1 MSHTTR
7 SEEVTVDVAASS
19 HYVLMFVAGW
29 VGLLSVHSVKPEG
42 KKIKLLIIKVL
53 LLWKWEN

>member
-42 KKIKLLIIKVL
+42 QKS
-53 LLWKWEN
+53 NF